1 MNEDGLVMGGWIF
14 PCSSRVPMNAFA
26 QIFTGNPCKL
36 IGGIFRA
43 ATINAQFAA
52 REMVAGFAPR
62 EPDDRRPRG
71 VYHDQPRAGTT
82 ATASNIRSP
91 TLSKRTLPSSGKLC
105 RGTAAAALGRVPHG
119 IELCAA
125 DPTNISV
132 HRTGFSSDRANI
144 SVHRTGFSSDRAHAS
159 VHRAG
164 FSSHRAHIS
173 VYRTGLSPDRAHG
186 SVHRTGFSTDR
197 ANCSVHRTGF
207 SSDRANFSTH
217 GPAFAALQ
225 ALLADNV
232 PDFAVHGGADR
243 ENRRILGG
251 VYANRREV
259 VGLFAN

>member
-1 MNEDGLVMGGWIF
+1 MGGWIF

-26 QIFTGNPCKL
+26 RIFTGNPCKL
-36 IGGIFRA
+36 TGKIFRA
-43 ATINAQFAA
+43 ARINAQSAA
-52 REMVAGFAPR
+52 RGMVAGFAPP
-62 EPDDRRPRG
+62 EPNDRRPRDF
-71 VYHDQPRAGTT
+71 YPDQPRAGTT
-82 ATASNIRSP
+82 ATASNDRSP
-91 TLSKRTLPSSGKLC
+91 TLSKGTLPGSGKLC
-105 RGTAAAALGRVPHG
+105 RGTATTALDRVPNG
-119 IELCAA
+119 IELCATDRA
-125 DPTNISV
+125 NIWIY
-132 HRTGFSSDRANI
+132 RTGFSSDRANI

-197 ANCSVHRTGF
+197 AN
-207 SSDRANFSTH
+207 FSTH

-243 ENRRILGG
+243 ENGRILGG
-251 VYANRREV
+251 VYADRREV
-259 VGLFAN
+259 VGLLQIGVGKQPADRCHGVESTA

>member
-1 MNEDGLVMGGWIF
+1 
-14 PCSSRVPMNAFA
+14 MNAFP
-26 QIFTGNPCKL
+26 QICTGNPSKL
-36 IGGIFRA
+36 TGKIFRA

-52 REMVAGFAPR
+52 RGMVAGFAPR
-62 EPDDRRPRG
+62 EPNDRCLHG
-71 VYHDQPRAGTT
+71 VYHDQPRAGTK

-186 SVHRTGFSTDR
+186 SVHRSGFSTDR

-217 GPAFAALQ
+217 GPAVAELQ

-251 VYANRREV
+251 VYASRREV